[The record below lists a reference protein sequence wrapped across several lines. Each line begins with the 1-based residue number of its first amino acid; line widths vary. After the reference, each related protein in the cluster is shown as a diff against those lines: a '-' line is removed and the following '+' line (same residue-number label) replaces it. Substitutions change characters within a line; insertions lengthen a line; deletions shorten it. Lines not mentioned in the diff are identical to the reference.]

1 MKMMNPLSLAAV
13 ISSLFLAACTAPSN
27 TLTFNPTAPTASTAF
42 NTGNQKAIVSVVT
55 KDERRQAEISAYTHE
70 GQLHKLS
77 SSPDVTALFQQIIQ
91 QDLNAKG
98 FRLSNTQAN
107 TNLLVT
113 VKEFYA
119 KVDEGTIR
127 HKITSRIQLE
137 IHVQGAKGNY
147 TKNMGSSRVDEGA
160 LGVNNQD
167 IQKSLDATLKEVVKA
182 LYNDQEIANAIRQ
195 YAN

>member
-1 MKMMNPLSLAAV
+1 MKMIKTLSLATV
-13 ISSLFLAACTAPSN
+13 IGSLFLAACTAPGN

-42 NTGNQKAIVSVVT
+42 NTANQKAIISVVT
-55 KDERRQAEISAYTHE
+55 KDERRQPEISAYTRE

-77 SSPDVTALFQQIIQ
+77 SSPNVTDLFQQIIQ
-91 QDLNAKG
+91 QDFNAKG
-98 FRLSNTQAN
+98 FRLSNNGAN
-107 TNLLVT
+107 TNILVT

-119 KVDEGTIR
+119 KVEEGTIR

-137 IHVQGAKGNY
+137 IHVQGVKGNY

-160 LGVNNQD
+160 FGVNNQD
-167 IQKSLDATLKEVVKA
+167 IQQSLDATLKEVVNA
-182 LYNDQEIANAIRQ
+182 LYNDQDIANAIRR